1 LPKTSSL
8 TIVLHLRIKVHG
20 RDALPTREL
29 CEAADAFGLPLLV
42 DVVGSSHV
50 VEMASEFPHLNFIIP
65 YLGSFSDD
73 WRAQQ
78 QVVDQLV
85 RYPNVFTDTSG
96 VRRFDYIVQVV
107 KRAGP
112 QKVLIAPMRMVLS
125 RH

>member
-1 LPKTSSL
+1 MLN
-8 TIVLHLRIKVHG
+8 LRIKVHG
-20 RDALPTREL
+20 HDALPTREL

-42 DVVGSSHV
+42 DVVGSAHV

-112 QKVLIAPMRMVLS
+112 QKVLIAPMSMVLS